1 MINSFIK
8 KAVLDWEGGVAALQ
22 GSWAEG
28 LRDQGVKMGESG
40 RNHHACLDAYTTCE
54 GTYYSHGGEKKKSG
68 KYIFSFS
75 PVYILKKT
83 IQDLTQEE
91 MLR

>member
-1 MINSFIK
+1 MWLHSRGHG
-8 KAVLDWEGGVAALQ
+8 LR
-22 GSWAEG
+22 G

-54 GTYYSHGGEKKKSG
+54 GTYYSHGGGKKKWKIHLLFLSSL
-68 KYIFSFS
+68 YS
-75 PVYILKKT
+75 KKT